1 MNKNGHKQLATI
13 TTIDDV
19 RQDASCDFSSLLK
32 QLRAGIQKRDLRK
45 REDRRDRSGQTHA
58 ADILEWQVVAGL
70 LDRVVPEWS
79 YAIHSIVQIGEFV
92 VVTAA
97 ITITGVTREAIGTG
111 PANSEIGIK
120 KAEHDALK
128 HAAAKFGVARKLYR
142 NEERFRDP
150 EPNEDADNQQTG
162 QIFDPL
168 AKTAGDLIS
177 LKQLLL
183 INTLAKRAQM
193 DPELLCRDAYKANL
207 GEI

>member
-70 LDRVVPEWS
+70 LDRVGPEWS
-79 YAIHSIVQIGEFV
+79 YAVRSIVQIGEFV

-97 ITITGVTREAIGTG
+97 ITINGVTREAIGTG
-111 PANSEIGIK
+111 PANRETGIK

-142 NEERFRDP
+142 DEERFRDP
-150 EPNEDADNQQTG
+150 DQNEDCVYHQRRFPRRE
-162 QIFDPL
+162 IDPHFL
-168 AKTAGDLIS
+168 
-177 LKQLLL
+177 
-183 INTLAKRAQM
+183 TLPK
-193 DPELLCRDAYKANL
+193 
-207 GEI
+207 